1 MEQVAIG
8 FVTTDELPDGRT
20 IQDLWDAPSVFEP
33 LRAATPLSLDERIDE
48 ALSMWET
55 PIKVEA
61 PLWVWS
67 IAVAWFLIYAWL
79 VAALVDGMRSR

>member
-8 FVTTDELPDGRT
+8 FVTTDELGDGRT
-20 IQDLWDAPSVFEP
+20 IQDLWDAPSIFEP
-33 LRAATPLSLDERIDE
+33 LRTAGSLDDRIDE
-48 ALSMWET
+48 ALSVWET

-67 IAVAWFLIYAWL
+67 IALAWFLVYAWL